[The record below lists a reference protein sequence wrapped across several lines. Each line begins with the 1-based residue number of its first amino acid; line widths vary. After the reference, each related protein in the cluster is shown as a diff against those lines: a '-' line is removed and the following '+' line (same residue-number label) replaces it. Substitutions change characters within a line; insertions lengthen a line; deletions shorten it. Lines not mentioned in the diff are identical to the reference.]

1 MFREMYCVC
10 SDHGPPGREEYDQ
23 VMVTQQVI
31 SVLMRPGRVYSL
43 LRKWQFGQ
51 ATSGLDLPYSRRPT
65 R

>member
-1 MFREMYCVC
+1 
-10 SDHGPPGREEYDQ
+10 
-23 VMVTQQVI
+23 MVTQQVI
-31 SVLMRPGRVYSL
+31 SVLMRPGRVYGL